1 MSGLLLV
8 VDFDG
13 TVYRGDEPVRYYARQ
28 IAQSMTQADAESYLA
43 ILERY
48 IADGVAAACDAADTV
63 EAAALRESVDPWGAA
78 VHVAARCFGVLPDAT
93 ELAFAQCRAW
103 MTTSECE
110 VEVVRPLLDT
120 LAELRSA
127 ARILLVT
134 NSQAAGLLDL
144 LNRIGVTRYFDDI
157 VAGAG
162 KPDGLRRLLMRD
174 LGADLRER
182 PWRLFSLG
190 DHYRNDIQPA
200 AEIGA
205 AAGYI
210 DRFDRRDGPAT
221 ARGRQAE
228 DLLPALHAW
237 AADPPASATPVPTC
251 EREG

>member
-1 MSGLLLV
+1 VSGLLLV

-13 TVYRGDEPVRYYARQ
+13 TVYRGDEPVRYYARH
-28 IAQSMTQADAESYLA
+28 IAQTLPPEAAEPYLA
-43 ILERY
+43 TVERY
-48 IADGVAAACDAADTV
+48 ITGGVAAACDSTDTV

-78 VHVAARCFGVLPDAT
+78 VHVAARCFGVPPDAT
-93 ELAFAQCRAW
+93 ELAFAKCRAW
-103 MTTSECE
+103 MTTPECE
-110 VEVVRPLLDT
+110 IEVVWPLLET

-134 NSQAAGLLDL
+134 NSQEAGLRAL
-144 LNRIGVTRYFDDI
+144 LERIGVDGYFDEV

-162 KPDGLRRLLMRD
+162 KPDGLRRLLIRELD
-174 LGADLRER
+174 TDLRER

-190 DHYRNDIQPA
+190 DHYRNDIEPA

-237 AADPPASATPVPTC
+237 VADPPASGTAVPSC
-251 EREG
+251 ERKG